1 MFKCFLYGY
10 LQTPARGTLLDLL
23 PVWKIDGLVGLA
35 ACWVY
40 AQPEGGQ
47 VARAVN
53 YIPDLARPKTS
64 RGRGQGVASHH
75 AVDATLRG
83 PVCSCERS
91 KEAPLV

>member
-1 MFKCFLYGY
+1 MGTPLTNPLKTVVSVSTFFLLWLIYVHY
-10 LQTPARGTLLDLL
+10 CDVLLLLDLL

-53 YIPDLARPKTS
+53 YIPDLARPS
-64 RGRGQGVASHH
+64 NAVGRAAAAGALIVN
-75 AVDATLRG
+75 
-83 PVCSCERS
+83 
-91 KEAPLV
+91 LV

>member
-1 MFKCFLYGY
+1 MVLYFNNDFGRS
-10 LQTPARGTLLDLL
+10 T
-23 PVWKIDGLVGLA
+23 GLVGLA

-47 VARAVN
+47 VVRAVN